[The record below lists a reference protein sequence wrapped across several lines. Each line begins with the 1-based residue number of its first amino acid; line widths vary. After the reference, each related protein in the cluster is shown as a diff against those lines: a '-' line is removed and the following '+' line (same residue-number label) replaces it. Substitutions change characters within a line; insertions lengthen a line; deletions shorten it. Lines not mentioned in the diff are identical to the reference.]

1 MKISI
6 ALAVVALSGSMMLN
20 AVAQTGG
27 TAKQQ
32 KQQSV
37 AQQAKETF
45 VCPHHTNVS
54 ADKAGKCATCGMMLE
69 KRVAA
74 SDAKHVKKHADGKAC
89 EGKSMEECKKNCE
102 GKAKEGC
109 EKECAKEG
117 ESGCAG
123 KH

>member
-1 MKISI
+1 MKVGI

-27 TAKQQ
+27 TTKQQ
-32 KQQSV
+32 KQQVVSR
-37 AQQAKETF
+37 QEKGTF
-45 VCPHHTNVS
+45 VCPMHADVS
-54 ADKAGKCATCGMMLE
+54 ADKAGKCTKCGMALE

-74 SDAKHVKKHADGKAC
+74 HDAKSAKKHADGKAC
-89 EGKSMEECKKNCE
+89 EGKATDECKKSCE

-109 EKECAKEG
+109 EEKCSKEG
-117 ESGCAG
+117 EAGCAG

>member
-1 MKISI
+1 MNIRI

-20 AVAQTGG
+20 AAAQTGG
-27 TAKQQ
+27 TTKQQ
-32 KQQSV
+32 KQQGV
-37 AQQAKETF
+37 VQQAKEAF
-45 VCPHHTNVS
+45 VCPHHADVS
-54 ADKAGKCATCGMMLE
+54 ADKAGKCAKCGMTLE

-74 SDAKHVKKHADGKAC
+74 GDAKHAMKHADGKAC
-89 EGKSMEECKKNCE
+89 EGKSMEECKKNCA